1 MNTADIKAAPAA
13 VSTRTVWARGAVA
26 ALVAAVVNVI
36 VAIAATAVFNLDSRF
51 IGLKP
56 VAVIA
61 ATLITM
67 LVGTGVF
74 LLIRRFAARP
84 ERIFAIIASVV
95 AVLSVASPLS
105 LLGASQA
112 TQPGVS
118 DTAALCLIPLHLIP
132 AVVLL
137 AALTRRKA

>member
-1 MNTADIKAAPAA
+1 MTTADTLAAPASSA
-13 VSTRTVWARGAVA
+13 RTIWGRGAVA
-26 ALVAAVVNVI
+26 ALVAAVLNLVL
-36 VAIAATAVFNLDSRF
+36 AIAAAAVFDIDSRF
-51 IGLKP
+51 IGLQP
-56 VAVIA
+56 VPVIA

-67 LVGTGVF
+67 MAGTGVF

-84 ERIFAIIASVV
+84 ERIFTIV
-95 AVLSVASPLS
+95 ALAFAVISVASPLS

-112 TQPGVS
+112 SQPGVS

-132 AVVLL
+132 APVLL

>member
-1 MNTADIKAAPAA
+1 MTTADTLTAPA
-13 VSTRTVWARGAVA
+13 VPTRTVWARGAVA
-26 ALVAAVVNVI
+26 ALIAAVLNVV
-36 VAIAATAVFNLDSRF
+36 VALAAKAVFDLDSRF

-56 VAVIA
+56 VPVIA

-67 LVGTGVF
+67 LAGTGVF

-84 ERIFAIIASVV
+84 ERIFTIVAVGF

-105 LLGASQA
+105 LLGASPSS
-112 TQPGVS
+112 QPGVS

-132 AVVLL
+132 APVLL